1 MWIIINAMQA
11 IGIIAMT
18 FTTGTLG
25 FSLFGFTRDR
35 DLQCSFTRTVWSPG
49 LLAIGGVKLTVE
61 HESPI
66 DWDKPHI
73 YVMNHQSAADIPAA
87 FVGIPVNLRFIAK
100 KILRYV
106 PWLGTYM
113 VMTGM
118 IFVDRGNHRK
128 AITSMR
134 MAAKRIREGCNII
147 AFPEG
152 TRSRDGEI
160 LPFKKGPFMLAIEA
174 GVPIVPCAL
183 EGGQHIF
190 PPGLKIRPGPM
201 TLKTGTPIATEN
213 LHRKDRDQL
222 IRQVRDEVIRLNLD
236 IGGAGGPAEPYV
248 SEGLP
253 TQKARASA

>member
-1 MWIIINAMQA
+1 MWILINLVQA
-11 IGIIAMT
+11 LGIVAVT
-18 FTTGTLG
+18 FSTGLLG
-25 FSLFGFTRDR
+25 FSLFILTWSR
-35 DLQCSFTRTVWSPG
+35 DLTCSFTRTVWSPG
-49 LLAIGGVKLTVE
+49 LLWIGGVDLTVE
-61 HESPI
+61 HETPI
-66 DWDKPHI
+66 DWDQPHI
-73 YVMNHQSAADIPAA
+73 FVMNHQSAADIPAA

-100 KILRYV
+100 KSIRYI

-113 VMTGM
+113 IMTGM

-134 MAAKRIREGCNII
+134 QAAKRIREGCNII
-147 AFPEG
+147 AYPEG
-152 TRSRDGEI
+152 TRSRNGEI

-190 PPGLKIRPGPM
+190 PPGLKIRPGKM
-201 TLKTGTPIATEN
+201 TLKTGTPIATEG
-213 LHRKDRDQL
+213 LHRKDRDGL
-222 IRQVRDEVIRLNLD
+222 IRRVRDEVIRLNLE

-253 TQKARASA
+253 TQRARAEA